1 MMNPQSHSPARHL
14 RDQAIA
20 SPRVENAIDTAFLGA
35 AAFSLVLSVVL
46 WFALDQSHGI
56 FVGLWVP
63 SIISLWTGLKVSAML
78 RALGGAE

>member
-1 MMNPQSHSPARHL
+1 MNTQTHSPVNHL

-20 SPRVENAIDTAFLGA
+20 SSSVTNAFDSAFLGA

-63 SIISLWTGLKVSAML
+63 SIIGLWTGLKVTALL
-78 RALGGAE
+78 RALGREA